1 VISTL
6 TRRTR
11 SLAAIT
17 GVTLA
22 QLLLASPALADT
34 ATPEPPASP
43 PAVAMNDVFLVIL
56 GVTITIFIL
65 VGGWLLYSAIRFRER
80 PDNAHIEPPQMHGS
94 TKLEIGWTIV
104 PILIVLGLAGYTA
117 AKLPDTVDAPSNS
130 MVIHIRAQQF
140 SWTVTYPG
148 GRKPPAADAS
158 KYTLIAPV
166 DTPVKLEL
174 TSKDVIH
181 DWWVPEL
188 GAKIDV
194 FPYRTTSTWFKAE
207 HTGLFRGQ
215 CAEFCG
221 SGHSTMLINVLV
233 VSRGRFDQMM
243 SGGA

>member
-1 VISTL
+1 VIPTL
-6 TRRTR
+6 SRRQR

-17 GVTLA
+17 GSALA
-22 QLLLASPALADT
+22 QLLLATPALANV

-43 PAVAMNDVFLVIL
+43 PAQSMYDVFLVIL
-56 GVTITIFIL
+56 GVTITIFVL

-80 PDNAHIEPPQMHGS
+80 PENADIDPPQTHGS

-104 PILIVLGLAGYTA
+104 PVLIVLGLAGYTA
-117 AKLPDTVDAPSNS
+117 SKMSPTLDPPANS
-130 MVIHIRAQQF
+130 MVIHITAQQF

-148 GRKPPAADAS
+148 GRKPPSGAQ
-158 KYTLIAPV
+158 YTLLAPV
-166 DTPVKLEL
+166 GVPVKLEL

-181 DWWVPEL
+181 DWWVPSL

-194 FPYRTTSTWFKAE
+194 FPDRTTSTWFQAD
-207 HTGLFRGQ
+207 HVGLFRGQ

-221 SGHSTMLINVLV
+221 SGHSTMLISVRV
-233 VSRGRFDQMM
+233 VSRADFARLL

>member
-1 VISTL
+1 MISTL

-22 QLLLASPALADT
+22 QLLLAAPALADT

-43 PAVAMNDVFLVIL
+43 PARAMDDVFLVIL

-80 PDNAHIEPPQMHGS
+80 PENAHIEPPQMHGS

-104 PILIVLGLAGYTA
+104 PVLIVLGLAGYTA
-117 AKLPDTVDAPSNS
+117 TKMPDTTDAPANS
-130 MVIHIRAQQF
+130 MVIHIQAQQF
-140 SWTVTYPG
+140 SWTVDYPG
-148 GRKPPAADAS
+148 GRKAPAEDAT

-166 DTPVKLEL
+166 NVPVKLEL

-188 GAKIDV
+188 GAKVDV
-194 FPYRTTSTWFKAE
+194 FPDRTTTTWFRAE
-207 HTGLFRGQ
+207 HTGLYRGQ

-233 VSRGRFDQMM
+233 VPLDRFNQMM
-243 SGGA
+243 TGGA